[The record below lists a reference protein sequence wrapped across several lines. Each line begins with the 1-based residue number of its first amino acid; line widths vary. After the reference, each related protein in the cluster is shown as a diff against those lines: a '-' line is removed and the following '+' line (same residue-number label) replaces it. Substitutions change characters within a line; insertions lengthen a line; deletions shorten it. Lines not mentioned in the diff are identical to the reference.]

1 MSLIIETGSIV
12 ANANSYASL
21 ATVTAYHLDRNNT
34 AWAAE
39 AHDEVQEAA
48 ILRAMDYIEAQNWLG
63 MAYMGPVGG
72 VGYQPLQWPR
82 VDVVVGGYELR
93 CDEVPPKVISALC
106 EAALVELVTPGALSV
121 ALERGGAV
129 IREKVDVI
137 ETEYASGAPATTVYQ
152 TIRQHLR
159 GLVAGGNSIQLVR
172 V

>member
-1 MSLIIETGSIV
+1 MSLIIETGGIV
-12 ANANSYASL
+12 PGANSYASL
-21 ATVTAYHLDRNNT
+21 ATVSAYHLSRNNA

-39 AHDEVQEAA
+39 THDEVQEAA

-63 MAYMGPVGG
+63 APYDGPVGG
-72 VGYQPLQWPR
+72 TGYQPLQWPR
-82 VDVVVGGYELR
+82 IDVYVGGFEWPNTQI
-93 CDEVPPKVISALC
+93 PPKVISALC

-137 ETEYASGAPATTVYQ
+137 ETDYASGAPATTVYQ
-152 TIRQHLR
+152 AIRQQLR
-159 GLVAGGNSIQLVR
+159 GLVGSGNTITLVR

>member
-1 MSLIIETGSIV
+1 MSLIIETGGIV
-12 ANANSYASL
+12 PGANSYASL
-21 ATVTAYHLDRNNT
+21 ATVSAYHLSRNNA

-39 AHDEVQEAA
+39 THDEVQEAA

-63 MAYMGPVGG
+63 MAYSGPVGG

-82 VDVVVGGYELR
+82 VDVYVGGFELAY
-93 CDEVPPKVISALC
+93 DEIPPKVISALC

-121 ALERGGAV
+121 ALERGGSV

-137 ETEYASGAPATTVYQ
+137 ETEYASGAPAVTVYQ

-159 GLVAGGNSIQLVR
+159 GLVAGGNAIQLVR
-172 V
+172 I

>member
-1 MSLIIETGSIV
+1 MSLIIEDGSIV

-21 ATVTAYHLDRNNT
+21 ATVDAYHLARNNT

-39 AHDEVQEAA
+39 AHDEVREAA

-63 MAYMGPVGG
+63 MAYSGPVGG
-72 VGYQPLQWPR
+72 TGYQPLQWPR
-82 VDVVVGGYELR
+82 IDVYVNGFEWPNTQI
-93 CDEVPPKVISALC
+93 PPKVISALC

-137 ETEYASGAPATTVYQ
+137 ETEYASGAPAVTVYQ

-159 GLVAGGNSIQLVR
+159 GLVAGGNAITLVR

>member
-1 MSLIIETGSIV
+1 VSLIIEDGSII

-21 ATVTAYHLDRNNT
+21 ATVDAYHLARNNT
-34 AWAAE
+34 TWTGY
-39 AHDEVQEAA
+39 DEIKEAA

-63 MAYMGPVGG
+63 MAYSGPVGG

-82 VDVVVGGYELR
+82 VDVYVGGFELAY
-93 CDEVPPKVISALC
+93 DEIPPKVISALC

-137 ETEYASGAPATTVYQ
+137 ETEYASGAPAVTVYQ

-159 GLVAGGNSIQLVR
+159 GLVAGGNAITLVR

>member
-1 MSLIIETGSIV
+1 MTLVVENGSIV
-12 ANANSYASL
+12 SGANTYASV
-21 ATVTAYHLDRNNT
+21 ATADAYHTGRGNT
-34 AWAAE
+34 AWVDA
-39 AHDEVQEAA
+39 DSEVKEPA

-63 MAYMGPVGG
+63 MAYSGPVGG

-82 VDVVVGGYELR
+82 VDVYVGGFELAY
-93 CDEVPPKVISALC
+93 DEIPPKVISALC

-121 ALERGGAV
+121 AIERGGAV

-159 GLVAGGNSIQLVR
+159 GLVAGGNAITLVR